1 MRLHPL
7 RQEARNLSSS
17 AIRGKPSRAAI
28 NVDLKRYDDVTYIE
42 ASLDDMLSL

>member
-17 AIRGKPSRAAI
+17 AIRKPARAAI
-28 NVDLKRYDDVTYIE
+28 DVDLKRYDDVTYIE
-42 ASLDDMLSL
+42 ASLDDLLSL